1 DTEDPTS
8 DYTHKITP
16 ASVPVIFAKS
26 IAYKLLMDGTK
37 PKANITVEL
46 KKVEATGHN
55 VMGFIDNKVANTVV
69 IGAHYDHLG
78 YGDEG
83 SLYRGAPA
91 IHNGA
96 DDNASGTAALIEL
109 AWFVKSNSL

>member
-16 ASVPVIFAKS
+16 AGIPVIFAKS
-26 IAYKLLMDGTK
+26 MAYKLLMDGTR
-37 PKANITVEL
+37 PKAEITVEL

-55 VMGFIDNKVANTVV
+55 ILGYINNNAENTIVL
-69 IGAHYDHLG
+69 GAHYDHLG
-78 YGDEG
+78 YGGEG
-83 SLYRGAPA
+83 SLYRGKPE

-96 DDNASGTAALIEL
+96 DDNASGDAALIEL
-109 AWFVKSNSL
+109 ARAIK